1 MPLPQVLHLH
11 PPMWLV
17 DFILT
22 PSPLQAVTII
32 SAICALGLSL
42 AKFRL
47 RGLTLGTTFVFF
59 SGIAAGAL
67 GLQIDGQMLSYAQSF
82 GLVLFIYALGMQVG
96 PGFFSAFR
104 SGGGVLNALG
114 IAILVLGTVMT
125 LGIIL
130 MGLSLTRR
138 RKS

>member
-1 MPLPQVLHLH
+1 
-11 PPMWLV
+11 MWLV

-47 RGLTLGTTFVFF
+47 RGLTLGSTFVFF
-59 SGIAAGAL
+59 AGIAAGAL
-67 GLQIDGQMLSYAQSF
+67 GLEIDGQMLAYAQSF

-114 IAILVLGTVMT
+114 IAVDT
-125 LGIIL
+125 GIVAHDVTQ
-130 MGLSLTRR
+130 SFH
-138 RKS
+138 KS